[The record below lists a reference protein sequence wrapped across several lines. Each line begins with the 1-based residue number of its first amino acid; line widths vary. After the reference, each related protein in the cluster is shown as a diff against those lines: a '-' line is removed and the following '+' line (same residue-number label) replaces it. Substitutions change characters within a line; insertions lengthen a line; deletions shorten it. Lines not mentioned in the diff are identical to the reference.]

1 MLSGK
6 RFSIG
11 KQILL
16 AVIIIV
22 VGFSSVNI
30 FNYIQSLRMQQGYD
44 EVTST
49 APVINHIKDIS
60 TELWLQNAQVR
71 GYALTGDPKYLQ
83 PFEASRKRVEVIYGK
98 LDQMLFTENMKKGS
112 RLLRVVI
119 NEFNKQ
125 QDNAISA
132 RNKLGSEQVVKFI
145 DATDERTVS
154 IDIVLQ
160 SFGDSIAKS
169 MDKKIED
176 NKIKANRS
184 QQIVMVISIVIFI
197 VALSAGIWL
206 ARRISRPLEAVA
218 EEARLV
224 SAGDLHRRMP
234 HYTGNDEIF
243 DLVQAF
249 SIMIASLKSM
259 VSQVSTA
266 AEQVASSSEEL
277 RMSSEQSAQA
287 AGSVAQTV
295 TEVASG
301 ASSQLT
307 AIDKAVSISQQM
319 ADAIAHIAQSASEV
333 SARSSE
339 TAVIAEEGG
348 KSVAAAVGQMA
359 TINNAVSQSAA
370 VIDRLG
376 ESSRQI
382 GEIVDVIRNIA
393 GQTNLLALNAAI
405 EAARAGEA
413 GRGFAV
419 VADEVRKLAEQSQM
433 AAQKIAQIIGC
444 IQQETS
450 TAVQAMNAGSVE
462 VNRGTETI
470 TSSGKQF
477 QDIIELVQN
486 LNRQIINIS
495 AATQQLSVSSDS
507 VVGSV
512 SDIKTIAVETSAGA
526 EGISAATEEQS
537 ASMQQIA
544 AASQAMSSMA
554 EKLKTEVNKFQL

>member
-1 MLSGK
+1 MSSR

-16 AVIIIV
+16 AAIVIV
-22 VGFSSVNI
+22 VVFSIVNV
-30 FNYIQSLRMQQGYD
+30 FNYTQFLRMQQGYD

-49 APVINHIKDIS
+49 APVINYIKDIS

-83 PFEASRKRVEVIYGK
+83 PFEASRKRVEVIYGQ
-98 LDQMLFTENMKKGS
+98 LDQMLFTEDMKKGS

-125 QDNAISA
+125 QDTTINA
-132 RNKLGSEQVVKFI
+132 RNKLGNEQTVKFI
-145 DATDERTVS
+145 AATEERTVS
-154 IDIVLQ
+154 IDIVLK
-160 SFGDSIAKS
+160 SFQDSIAKS
-169 MDKKIED
+169 MDKKIAD
-176 NKIKANRS
+176 NKAKANRS
-184 QQIVMVISIVIFI
+184 QQIVLFISIVIFI
-197 VALSAGIWL
+197 AALSAGIWL

-218 EEARLV
+218 QEARLV
-224 SAGDLHRRMP
+224 SEGDLRRQMP
-234 HYTGNDEIF
+234 HYTGNDEIS

-249 SIMIASLKSM
+249 SMMIASLKSM

-266 AEQVASSSEEL
+266 AEQVSSSSEEL
-277 RMSSEQSAQA
+277 RISAEQSAEA

-295 TEVASG
+295 TEVANG
-301 ASSQLT
+301 ASTQLT
-307 AIDKAVSISQQM
+307 AIEKAVSISREM
-319 ADAIAHIAQSASEV
+319 ADAISHIAQSASEV

-339 TAVIAEEGG
+339 TAGVATEGG
-348 KSVAAAVGQMA
+348 KSVAAAVGQME

-370 VIDRLG
+370 VVGRLG
-376 ESSRQI
+376 ESSREI

-419 VADEVRKLAEQSQM
+419 VADEVRKLAEQSQL
-433 AAQKIAQIIGC
+433 AAQKIAQIIGY

-450 TAVQAMNAGSVE
+450 TAVEAMDAGSVE
-462 VNRGTETI
+462 VKRGTQTI
-470 TSSGKQF
+470 TNSGQQF
-477 QDIIELVQN
+477 QNIIELVQN
-486 LNRQIINIS
+486 LNSQIINIS
-495 AATQQLSVSSDS
+495 AATQQLSASSDS
-507 VVGSV
+507 VVDSV
-512 SDIKTIAVETSAGA
+512 GNIKTIAVETTAGA
-526 EGISAATEEQS
+526 EGISAVTEEQS

-544 AASQAMSSMA
+544 AASQDMSAMA
-554 EKLKTEVNKFQL
+554 EKLKNEVNKFQL